1 MSDKFNNIPV
11 EADTKILFSSPM
23 RWGDL
28 DIVYQKWHW
37 EGINAESIIF
47 LTEDVKELSDEELEA
62 DVRDD
67 PLVRGDSQITIKR
80 LEEYTFVNFNF
91 EA

>member
-23 RWGDL
+23 KWGDL
-28 DIVYQKWHW
+28 DIVYQRWYW

-62 DVRDD
+62 DVRDG